1 MPKATL
7 TLVKN
12 EQGEQELR
20 IDYESDAGALP
31 FEHEDEHRDF
41 KKKVLE
47 GDNDSVDEDRVVPE
61 TATKEPQE
69 QTPTNQQEGVKN

>member
-7 TLVKN
+7 TLKKN
-12 EQGEQELR
+12 DQGEQELM

-47 GDNDSVDEDRVVPE
+47 GDTDSVDEDRVPE
-61 TATKEPQE
+61 TVQRESQKNEPTTQR
-69 QTPTNQQEGVKN
+69 EGVKQQ